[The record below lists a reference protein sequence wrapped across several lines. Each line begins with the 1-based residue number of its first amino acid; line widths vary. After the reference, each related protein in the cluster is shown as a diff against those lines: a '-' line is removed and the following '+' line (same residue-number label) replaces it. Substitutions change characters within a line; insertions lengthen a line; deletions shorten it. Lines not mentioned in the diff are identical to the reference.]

1 MTRLIESF
9 SIVSFLFWKTGKTI
23 EKTCRER
30 KMFMQD
36 KFYQKSVEETLS
48 STNSNRQGIEESEA
62 TKRIETYG
70 YNELEETKPKSAFM
84 VFLSQFKDLL
94 VIILI
99 IAAIISM
106 VSGEVESTIVI
117 LVVITMN
124 AILGTVQ
131 SIKAQNSLN
140 SLKQL
145 STPHTRVIRGGKTM
159 EISSKELTI
168 GDIMLLEAGDVV
180 GADARIIENYTLQ
193 VNESALTGEVE
204 SVEKD
209 VAVIDSECG
218 IGDQKNMVF
227 SSGLVTYGR
236 AVCMVTAIG
245 MDTQIGKIASLMN
258 ETKER
263 RTPLQLTLD
272 DFSKKLSIGIIC
284 ICIVVFGL
292 NVWQGDPVMDSLM
305 FAVALAVAAIPEA
318 LASIVTIVLAMG
330 TSQMAKENAI
340 IKNINSVESLGC
352 VSVICSDKTGTLT
365 QNKMTAQQIYRN
377 HELINA
383 STLQETKPI
392 DRMMLL
398 GFALC
403 TDAQTTNDQ
412 RIGDPTELALI
423 DLLETYHI
431 DELAT
436 REKYQRIDE
445 NPFDSQRKLMSTL
458 QIIDQKPVLLLKGAC
473 DEILKRCH
481 KIQLD
486 DGIHD
491 ITQEDKD
498 MILQRNEAF
507 AEDGLRVLGFAYRYV
522 DKKKIGMEDE
532 EELIFIGLVSLM
544 DPPRVESKDAVENC
558 QRAGIIPIMIT
569 GDHKVTARSIARSI
583 GIYHDG
589 DICLEGMELDAMA
602 DDELDEQLENIRV
615 YARVAPEHKIRIVK
629 AWQKKGNIVAMTGDG
644 VNDAPALKQSDIG
657 IAMGIT
663 GTEVSKDAASMIL
676 TDDNFATIIKAV
688 ATGRNIYANI
698 KNAIIY
704 LLSGNLSGIICVLAA
719 SLLGLPVPFLPVH
732 LLFINLVTDSLPA
745 IAIGMERSTKDVLK
759 EKPRDPKE
767 GILTKDTIKQLGV
780 QGIMIAVV
788 TMAAYFIGLKTSWQ
802 IATTMA
808 FSTLCLARL
817 FHGFNCRSK
826 RSIYRLKLMS
836 NKYSV
841 MAFGVGFI
849 FLTAILMLPALHSL
863 FSVTTISLEQLL
875 TIYGLAFLPTLLIQ
889 AYKTT
894 KDLHLGK

>member
-1 MTRLIESF
+1 
-9 SIVSFLFWKTGKTI
+9 
-23 EKTCRER
+23 
-30 KMFMQD
+30 MQD
-36 KFYQKSVEETLS
+36 KFYQKSVEDTLA
-48 STNSNRQGIEESEA
+48 TVRSNKEGLDENEVR
-62 TKRIETYG
+62 KRIETYG

-106 VSGEVESTIVI
+106 VSGEFESTIVI

-145 STPHTRVIRGGKTM
+145 STPHTRVIRNGKTM
-159 EISSKELTI
+159 EISSKELTV

-209 VAVIDSECG
+209 VTVIDSECG

-236 AVCMVTAIG
+236 GVCVVTAIG

-284 ICIVVFGL
+284 ICILVFGL

-383 STLQETKPI
+383 STLQETKPL

-403 TDAQTTNDQ
+403 TDAQTSNDQ

-423 DLLETYHI
+423 DLLEIYHI

-436 REKYQRIDE
+436 RAKYQRIDE

-458 QIIDQKPVLLLKGAC
+458 QIVDQKPTLLLKGAC

-481 KIQLD
+481 KIQLE
-486 DGIHD
+486 DGIYD
-491 ITQEDKD
+491 ITSEDID

-507 AEDGLRVLGFAYRYV
+507 AEDGLRVLGFAYRQV
-522 DKKKIGMEDE
+522 DKETIGMEDE
-532 EELIFIGLVSLM
+532 DALIFLGLVSLM

-558 QRAGIIPIMIT
+558 QNAGIIPIMIT

-589 DICLEGMELDAMA
+589 DVCLEGMELDAMA
-602 DDELDEQLENIRV
+602 DDELDEQLEHIRV

-629 AWQKKGNIVAMTGDG
+629 AWQRKGNIVAMTGDG

-676 TDDNFATIIKAV
+676 TDDNFATIVKAV

-759 EKPRDPKE
+759 DKPRDPKE
-767 GILTKDTIKQLGV
+767 GILTKETIKQLGV
-780 QGIMIAVV
+780 QGIMIAIA

-826 RSIYRLKLMS
+826 RSLYRLKLMS
-836 NKYSV
+836 NRYSV
-841 MAFGVGFI
+841 MAFCVGFI
-849 FLTAILMLPALHSL
+849 FLTAILMIPALHSL

-875 TIYGLAFLPTLLIQ
+875 TIYALAFLPTLLIQ
-889 AYKTT
+889 AYKTA

>member
-1 MTRLIESF
+1 
-9 SIVSFLFWKTGKTI
+9 
-23 EKTCRER
+23 
-30 KMFMQD
+30 MQD
-36 KFYQKSVEETLS
+36 KFYQKSVEETLKETDS
-48 STNSNRQGIEESEA
+48 SSKGLSKEEVSRRQEQF
-62 TKRIETYG
+62 G
-70 YNELEETKPKSAFM
+70 YNVLEEIKPQSTLM
-84 VFLSQFKDLL
+84 IFLSQFKDLL

-99 IAAIISM
+99 AAAIVSM

-124 AILGTVQ
+124 AILGTIQ
-131 SIKAQNSLN
+131 SVKAQKSLD

-145 STPHTRVIRGGKTM
+145 STPHTRVIRDGQTM
-159 EISSKELTI
+159 EISSKELTV

-204 SVEKD
+204 SVQKEVD
-209 VAVIDSECG
+209 VIAEECG
-218 IGDQKNMVF
+218 LGDQKNMVF

-236 AVCMVTAIG
+236 AVCVVTSIG
-245 MDTQIGKIASLMN
+245 METQIGKIAALMN
-258 ETKER
+258 QTKER
-263 RTPLQLTLD
+263 KTPLQITLD
-272 DFSKKLSIGIIC
+272 DFSKKLSIGIIL

-292 NVWQGDPVMDSLM
+292 NVWQGNAVLDAMM

-340 IKNINSVESLGC
+340 VKNINSVESLGC

-377 HELINA
+377 HQLIQA
-383 STLQETKPI
+383 TALKETTPL
-392 DRMMLL
+392 DRMLLL

-403 TDAQTTNDQ
+403 SDAQTNGEQ
-412 RIGDPTELALI
+412 RIGDPTELALV
-423 DLLETYHI
+423 DLLDVYHI
-431 DELAT
+431 DELET
-436 REKYQRIDE
+436 RKKYTRIDE
-445 NPFDSQRKLMSTL
+445 NPFDSERKLMSTL
-458 QIIDQKPVLLLKGAC
+458 QVIDQKHVLLLKGAC
-473 DEILKRCH
+473 DEILKKSK
-481 KIQLD
+481 KIHLE

-491 ITQEDKD
+491 ITDEDIAS
-498 MILQRNEAF
+498 ILQKNEEF
-507 AEDGLRVLGFAYRYV
+507 AENGLRVLGFAYREV
-522 DKKKIGMEDE
+522 KDAHISVEDE
-532 EELIFIGLVSLM
+532 HDLVFLGLISLM
-544 DPPRVESKDAVENC
+544 DPPRVESKAAVENC
-558 QRAGIIPIMIT
+558 LRAGITPIMIT
-569 GDHKVTARSIARSI
+569 GDHKVTARSIAKSL
-583 GIYHDG
+583 GIYGSG
-589 DICLEGMELDAMA
+589 DLCLEGIELDAMS
-602 DDELDEQLENIRV
+602 DEELDEKLSQIKV

-629 AWQKKGNIVAMTGDG
+629 AWQKQGNIVAMTGDG
-644 VNDAPALKQSDIG
+644 VNDAPALKSSDIG

-676 TDDNFATIIKAV
+676 TDDNFATIVKAV

-719 SLLGLPVPFLPVH
+719 SLLGLQVPFLPVH

-767 GILTKDTIKQLGV
+767 GILTKDTIKQLGI
-780 QGIMIAVV
+780 QGILIAVV
-788 TMAAYFIGLKTSWQ
+788 TMTAYFIGLRSSWA

-826 RSIYRLKLMS
+826 HSLYHIKFSSNYYSIL
-836 NKYSV
+836 
-841 MAFGVGFI
+841 AFITGFL
-849 FLTAILMLPALHSL
+849 FLNAILLLPVLHSL
-863 FSVTTISLEQLL
+863 FSVTTITMEQLL
-875 TIYGLAFLPTLLIQ
+875 TIYGLAILPTILIQ
-889 AYKTT
+889 GYKTA
-894 KDLHLGK
+894 KDMHIIH